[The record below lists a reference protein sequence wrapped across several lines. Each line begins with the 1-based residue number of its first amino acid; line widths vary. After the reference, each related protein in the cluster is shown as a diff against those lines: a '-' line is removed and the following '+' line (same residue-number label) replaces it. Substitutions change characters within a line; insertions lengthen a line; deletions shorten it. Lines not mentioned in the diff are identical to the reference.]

1 MRLLEAVRDRLSP
14 EGVAERIATLTGRL
28 AELDRERGLLSLAVV
43 EGDAAAEKVLS
54 KLDKDRVAL
63 AAELDR
69 LRCAQLQAADRA
81 RLQADDAADRARL
94 ARLAEIRGNAE
105 ALRERVEAIDELV
118 ERLADALLALK
129 QGQNAMSLACGGIP
143 ANGPLAGFAN
153 RLPVNI
159 CTALAF
165 RGFHF
170 QSDPFAVR
178 DADGRP
184 DLEALKLAPH
194 YPGADYFEA
203 LAANSA

>member
-1 MRLLEAVRDRLSP
+1 MKVLDTLHDHLAPESLEA
-14 EGVAERIATLTGRL
+14 RIATLTERL
-28 AELDRERGLLSLAVV
+28 AELDRERGLLSLAAV
-43 EGDAAAEKVLS
+43 EGDAAAEKALS
-54 KLDKDRVAL
+54 KLDKDRMAL

-69 LRCAQLQAADRA
+69 LRSAQLHAADRA
-81 RLQADDAADRARL
+81 RLQADDAADRARA
-94 ARLAEIRGNAE
+94 ARLAEIRDQAE
-105 ALRERVEAIDELV
+105 VLRGKVEAIDQLV
-118 ERLADALLALK
+118 EHLADALLALK

-170 QSDPFAVR
+170 QSDPFALR

-184 DLEALKLAPH
+184 DLEALKLTPH
-194 YPGADYFEA
+194 YPGADYF
-203 LAANSA
+203 AAVVANNA

>member
-1 MRLLEAVRDRLSP
+1 MKLLGTLRDPVAP
-14 EGVAERIATLTGRL
+14 ESLDARIAALTTRL
-28 AELDRERGLLSLAVV
+28 AELDRDRGLLSLAAV

-54 KLDKDRVAL
+54 KLDKDRMAL

-69 LRCAQLQAADRA
+69 LRSAQLHAADRA
-81 RLQADDAADRARL
+81 RLEADDAAARARD
-94 ARLAEIRGNAE
+94 ARLAEIRAE
-105 ALRERVEAIDELV
+105 AVALRDKVEAIDELV

-143 ANGPLAGFAN
+143 ANGPLASFAN

-184 DLEALKLAPH
+184 DLEALKLTPH
-194 YPGADYFEA
+194 YPGADYFAA
-203 LAANSA
+203 LVANNA